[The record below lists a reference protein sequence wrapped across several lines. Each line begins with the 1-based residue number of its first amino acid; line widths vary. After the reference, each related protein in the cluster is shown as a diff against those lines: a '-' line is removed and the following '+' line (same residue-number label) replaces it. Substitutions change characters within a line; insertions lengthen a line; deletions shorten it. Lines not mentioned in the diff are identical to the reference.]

1 MRRIESETLMLTLYP
16 EIEPFHSEHLLMEK
30 LPDGRHHE
38 IYIEQCGNPNGIP
51 VLFLHGGPGSGCR
64 PMHRCFFDPQRY
76 HIVLF
81 DQRGCGRSLPKGE
94 LEHNNADY
102 LVADIEAIR
111 QHLNIK
117 QWLLFG
123 GSWGSTLALLYARQY
138 PESVSAMILRGIF
151 LGRQQDIDWVYAQ
164 GGASRIFPEAW
175 QSLVERLPVA
185 EQAQPLKAYQQMLQQ
200 DDVALTEQAASNL
213 QHWEATIV
221 MMRAHEY
228 QADPEAT
235 VSPLAHSLIQ
245 LHFALNECFISDRPI
260 LSNLDAVQ
268 QIPTRLIHGR
278 YDMVC
283 PVEQALLLKQQL
295 PGAELEIVPL
305 AGHAAGEPALID
317 ALIRATNDMA
327 DRLS

>member
-1 MRRIESETLMLTLYP
+1 MLTLYP
-16 EIEPFHSEHLLMEK
+16 EIEPFHSEHLRMEP

-38 IYIEQCGNPNGIP
+38 VYVEQCGNPKGIP

-81 DQRGCGRSLPKGE
+81 DQRGCGRSVPEGE
-94 LEHNNADY
+94 LEHNNTDY

-123 GSWGSTLALLYARQY
+123 GSWGSTLALLYARRY
-138 PESVSAMILRGIF
+138 PASVSAMILRGIF

-175 QSLVERLPVA
+175 QSLVQELPA
-185 EQAQPLKAYQQMLQQ
+185 SEQAQPLRAYQQILQQ
-200 DDVALTEQAASNL
+200 VDATQVEQAARKL

-221 MMRAHEY
+221 MMRDHDY
-228 QADPEAT
+228 QTDAQAS
-235 VSPLAHSLIQ
+235 VSPIAHSLIQ
-245 LHFALNECFISDRPI
+245 LHFALNQCFISDTPI
-260 LSNLDAVQ
+260 LNYLEAVQ

-283 PVEQALLLKQQL
+283 PVEQALALKQQL
-295 PGAELEIVPL
+295 ANSELEIVPL
-305 AGHAAGEPALID
+305 AGHAAAEPVLVD

-327 DRLS
+327 DKLS